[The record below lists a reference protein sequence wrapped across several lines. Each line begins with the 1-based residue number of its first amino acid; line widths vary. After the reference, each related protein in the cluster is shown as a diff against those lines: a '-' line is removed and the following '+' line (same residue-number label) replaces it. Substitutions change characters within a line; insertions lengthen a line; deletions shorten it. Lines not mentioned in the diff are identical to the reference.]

1 MKHTA
6 PTEPLIRSAQVR
18 AAGTTEAMEFTG
30 IGVPY
35 GERIEVMDWFGRHTE
50 EFEPGSVELA
60 ETGAKIYW
68 RHGEIIGRL
77 VEGRDTETGY
87 ELDAKISDT
96 TLGRDAYTMLRDG
109 TIDRLS
115 IGFQPLEWREDDE
128 GHITY
133 TKVRAVEFSLVPN
146 PAYSSASVS
155 AVRSAQPTTPK
166 GKTMEPETLTRE
178 DLAPVNDALDKLDR
192 QMTLLQGN
200 QGKSGPSC
208 PQYRSMGEF
217 LKAIA
222 DGDKDAAEFH
232 RQYTSGE
239 FQRAYSGGTTGD
251 AALTDTFVGNF
262 IKLIHERRRII
273 NKFTTGA
280 LPAKG
285 MSVDYVQLLD
295 DGTVVAKQAGEGE
308 NLPFGKVTLQRDS
321 APVETYGGYG
331 DLSLQLVQ
339 RSDTPVVDT
348 TLEAFGLRYSKVTNA
363 AVATEVNSVIT
374 EQLASFNDATT
385 PDLTAA
391 VSLASTRTTDEW
403 LDLIV
408 DAAMNREDKGFV
420 IDGLMVSVDIF
431 KELIRLKDGD
441 HRLMTVYGQGINQ
454 VGRLDLSAVS
464 GDLANITVDLLPGV
478 TGDVATFYDPVAIKT
493 LESPGAPARLQD
505 ENIINLTK
513 QFSVHGDMAILTPFP
528 EAILPVNFAV

>member
-6 PTEPLIRSAQVR
+6 PAEPLIRTAQVR
-18 AAGTTEAMEFTG
+18 AAGTNGQMEFTG

-77 VEGRDTETGY
+77 IEGRDTDNGY

-166 GKTMEPETLTRE
+166 GKTMDTETLTRD
-178 DLAPVNDALDKLDR
+178 DLTPVNDALGKIER
-192 QMTLLQGN
+192 QMALLQAN
-200 QGKSGPSC
+200 QGTSGPSA

-222 DGDKDAAEFH
+222 AGDSDAAEFH
-232 RQYTSGE
+232 RQYTTGE

-262 IKLIHERRRII
+262 IKLVAQRRRIM
-273 NKFTTGA
+273 NKFSTGT

-285 MSVDYVQLLD
+285 MNVDYVQLLD

-308 NLPFGKVTLQRDS
+308 PLPFGKVTLKRDS

-331 DLSLQLVQ
+331 DLSLQLVN

-348 TLEAFGLRYSKVTNA
+348 TLEAFGLRYAKVTNA
-363 AVATEVNSVIT
+363 AVATEVNQVIT
-374 EQLASFNDATT
+374 DRLAAFNDATD
-385 PDLTAA
+385 PDETAA
-391 VSLASTRTTDEW
+391 VTLAATRTPDEW

-408 DAAMNREDKGFV
+408 DAAMNREDSGFA
-420 IDGLMVSVDIF
+420 IEGLMVSVEIF
-431 KELIRLKDGD
+431 KQLIRLKDGD
-441 HRLMTVYGQGINQ
+441 HRLMAVYGQGMNQ
-454 VGRLDLSAVS
+454 TGRLDLSAVS
-464 GDLANITVDLLPGV
+464 GELANITVDLLPGV
-478 TGDVATFYDPVAIKT
+478 TGDRAVFYDPVAIKT

-528 EAILPVNFAV
+528 EAVLPVNFAV

>member
-1 MKHTA
+1 MTRTA
-6 PTEPLIRSAQVR
+6 PTEPLIRTAQVR
-18 AAGTTEAMEFTG
+18 AAGSTDAMEFTG

-35 GERIEVMDWFGRHTE
+35 GERIEVMDWFGKHSE
-50 EFEPGSVELA
+50 EFAPGSVELA

-77 VEGRDTETGY
+77 TDGRDTEAGY

-115 IGFQPLEWREDDE
+115 IGFQPIEWREDDE

-133 TKVRAVEFSLVPN
+133 TKVRAVEFSLVPH
-146 PAYSSASVS
+146 PAYASAGVS
-155 AVRSAQPTTPK
+155 AVRSAQTHTPK
-166 GKTMEPETLTRE
+166 GDTVPTDTLTRD
-178 DLAPVNDALDKLDR
+178 DLNPVNETLDKLER
-192 QMTLLQGN
+192 QMALIQANTTP
-200 QGKSGPSC
+200 SGPSV
-208 PQYRSMGEF
+208 PQFRSMGEF
-217 LKAIA
+217 VKAIA
-222 DGDKDAAEFH
+222 DGDESAAEFH
-232 RQYTSGE
+232 RQYTTGE
-239 FQRAYSGGTTGD
+239 LQRAYTGGTTGD

-262 IKLIHERRRII
+262 IKLVGQRRRII
-273 NKFTTGA
+273 NKFTTGT

-285 MSVDYVQLLD
+285 MNVDYVQLLD

-308 NLPFGKVTLQRDS
+308 PLPFGKVTLKRDS

-331 DLSLQLVQ
+331 DLSLQLVK
-339 RSDTPVVDT
+339 RSDTPVIDT
-348 TLEAFGLRYSKVTNA
+348 TLEAFGLRYAKVTNA
-363 AVATEVNSVIT
+363 AVATEVNQVIT
-374 EQLASFNDATT
+374 DRLAAFNDTGD
-385 PDLTAA
+385 PDTTAA
-391 VSLASTRTTDEW
+391 VTLAATRTPDEW

-408 DAAMNREDKGFV
+408 DAAMNREDSGFA
-420 IDGLMVSVDIF
+420 IEGLMVSVDIF

-441 HRLMTVYGQGINQ
+441 HRLMTVYGQGTNT

-464 GDLANITVDLLPGV
+464 GDLANVTVDLLPGV
-478 TGDVATFYDPVAIKT
+478 TGDRAVFYDPVAIKT

-528 EAILPVNFAV
+528 EAILPVNFAA

>member
-1 MKHTA
+1 MTRTA
-6 PTEPLIRSAQVR
+6 PTEPLIRSAVVR
-18 AAGTTEAMEFTG
+18 AAGTAEAMEFTG

-35 GERIEVMDWFGRHTE
+35 GERIEVMDWFGRHSE

-77 VEGRDTETGY
+77 TEGRDTDAGY

-133 TKVRAVEFSLVPN
+133 TKVRAVEFSLVPH
-146 PAYSSASVS
+146 PAYATASVS
-155 AVRSAQPTTPK
+155 EVRSAQTQPLKGNPVPTD
-166 GKTMEPETLTRE
+166 TLTRD
-178 DLAPVNDALDKLDR
+178 DLNPLNETLDKLER
-192 QMTLLQGN
+192 QMTLIQTN
-200 QGKSGPSC
+200 QGTPGPSA
-208 PQYRSMGEF
+208 PQFRTMGEF
-217 LKAIA
+217 VKAIA
-222 DGDKDAAEFH
+222 AGDADAAEFH
-232 RQYTSGE
+232 RQYTTGE
-239 FQRAYSGGTTGD
+239 FQRAFTGGTTGD
-251 AALTDTFVGNF
+251 AALTDTFIGNF
-262 IKLIHERRRII
+262 IKLVSERRRII
-273 NKFTTGA
+273 NKFTTGT

-285 MSVDYVQLLD
+285 MSVDYVQLLE

-308 NLPFGKVTLQRDS
+308 DLPFGKVSLKRDQ

-331 DLSLQLVQ
+331 DLSLQLVN

-348 TLEAFGLRYSKVTNA
+348 TMDAFGLRYARVTNA
-363 AVATEVNSVIT
+363 AVATEVNQVIT
-374 EQLASFNDATT
+374 DQLAAFAGADT
-385 PDLTAA
+385 TAA
-391 VSLASTRTTDEW
+391 VSLPATRTTDEW

-408 DAAMNREDKGFV
+408 DAALNREDKGFA
-420 IDGLMVSVDIF
+420 IEGLMVSADIF
-431 KELIRLKDGD
+431 KQLIRLKDGD
-441 HRLMTVYGQGINQ
+441 HRLMTVFGQGVNQ
-454 VGRLDLSAVS
+454 TGRLDLSAVS
-464 GDLANITVDLLPGV
+464 GDLAGITVDLLPGV
-478 TGDVATFYDPVAIKT
+478 TGDRATFYDPVAIKT

-513 QFSVHGDMAILTPFP
+513 QFSIYGDMAILNPFP